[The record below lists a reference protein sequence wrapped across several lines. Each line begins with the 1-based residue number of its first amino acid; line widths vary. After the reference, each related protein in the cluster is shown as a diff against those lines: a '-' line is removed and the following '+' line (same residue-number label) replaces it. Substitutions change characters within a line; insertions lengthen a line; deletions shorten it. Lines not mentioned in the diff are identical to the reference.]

1 MPIGTY
7 PQLLR
12 DAWTISSKPLCC
24 QYLGSR
30 WNNDYQE
37 NLSRRICQMPQ
48 PLQVMRNTGLRIG
61 SQSYTKL
68 HWRHPTS
75 GSFFQTW
82 PLVHLLPPSSYLLRF
97 IYPAGPFAC
106 LLPIPLAWSSS
117 FLSLSLAYLAQE
129 IWPPL
134 VTGHLWVAHDHLPVD
149 LCPSKWALVNPS
161 LNCQPFLLFSRPP
174 ALSNCSQEWHVHCN
188 DTLSIEGWVS
198 EWQSSSPRIT
208 SHQRDNLWIT
218 GKSQG
223 QARHPKLHIY
233 ERQTLLKCDL
243 FPPWCRNGWALM
255 AVCCFLTRILCGWC
269 LLKMCRHP
277 GLLFSWAFSMRVL
290 TGYVSRAYC
299 SRA

>member
-161 LNCQPFLLFSRPP
+161 LN
-174 ALSNCSQEWHVHCN
+174 ANH
-188 DTLSIEGWVS
+188 
-198 EWQSSSPRIT
+198 SSF
-208 SHQRDNLWIT
+208 
-218 GKSQG
+218 SQG
-223 QARHPKLHIY
+223 HQLSPTAPKSDMFIAMTHWVLRVEWVNDNHH
-233 ERQTLLKCDL
+233 
-243 FPPWCRNGWALM
+243 
-255 AVCCFLTRILCGWC
+255 
-269 LLKMCRHP
+269 HP
-277 GLLFSWAFSMRVL
+277 GSHHIN
-290 TGYVSRAYC
+290 GIIYG
-299 SRA
+299 